1 MERPPHGLRVGLTE
15 DKGRGVFATRPIA
28 QDELVEHAPVLVVPH
43 DEQKL
48 VHKTVLN
55 DYVFGWGD
63 TIAVVLGYGMLYNHS
78 WQANVA
84 YRKLLDE
91 GLVEFTA
98 LRDIAVGEELTINY
112 SSSYPAR
119 AALLTHLH

>member
-1 MERPPHGLRVGLTE
+1 MERPPHGLRVGPTE

-63 TIAVVLGYGMLYNHS
+63 TIAVALGYASLYNHS
-78 WQANVA
+78 WDANVA

-91 GLVEFTA
+91 ELVEFVA
-98 LRDIAVGEELTINY
+98 RRDIDAGEELTTNY
-112 SSSYPAR
+112 TSAYPAR
-119 AALLTHLH
+119 AAVMTHLH